1 MEHKHEIKQI
11 KHQAYKMS
19 WYLRGGVDASTL
31 LYDTDLEDMLI
42 LDKVVKENIEL
53 AKSSGMPLI

>member
-1 MEHKHEIKQI
+1 
-11 KHQAYKMS
+11 MS